1 MPLPNHCIGC
11 DKETLVLENGV
22 PYCARC
28 YRKEIINVKPK
39 ANRKNPKTL
48 RKSK

>member
-1 MPLPNHCIGC
+1 MPLPNHCIEC
-11 DKETLVLENGV
+11 SKKAIVLENGT
-22 PYCARC
+22 PYCTRC

-39 ANRKNPKTL
+39 ANRKNSKTL

>member
-11 DKETLVLENGV
+11 NKETLVLEDGV

-28 YRKEIINVKPK
+28 YRKEVINVKPK
-39 ANRKNPKTL
+39 ANRKNSKAL
-48 RKSK
+48 RKRR